1 MDKLIT
7 SIPGMESFLR
17 CRDLPA
23 SFWRGCGGKVLDDC
37 LKMVSSSHDLG
48 PYATII
54 NTFEDLEAPI
64 LSKMRPHFPKL
75 YTLGPLHALLSTVH
89 RNGRSSSSNNSIFEV
104 DRDCITWLDSQP
116 SKSVVYVSFG
126 SIVMMTHKQMLEFW
140 YGLVNSGKRFLWAI
154 RPDSV
159 IDKDEKY
166 QIPHEL
172 TAGTE
177 QRGYI
182 VGWSPQEEVLAHPSI
197 GGFLT
202 HSGWGSV
209 LESII
214 AGVPML
220 CWPQMGDHHIN
231 S

>member
-1 MDKLIT
+1 
-7 SIPGMESFLR
+7 
-17 CRDLPA
+17 
-23 SFWRGCGGKVLDDC
+23 
-37 LKMVSSSHDLG
+37 
-48 PYATII
+48 
-54 NTFEDLEAPI
+54 
-64 LSKMRPHFPKL
+64 MRPHFPKL

-177 QRGYI
+177 QRGFVSEVWK
-182 VGWSPQEEVLAHPSI
+182 VGLDMKDTSDRSTIENMVNDLMDTKRDELMKSMDETSQLAKKSVSE
-197 GGFLT
+197 GGSSYFN
-202 HSGWGSV
+202 
-209 LESII
+209 LEALIK
-214 AGVPML
+214 
-220 CWPQMGDHHIN
+220 DIN
-231 S
+231 AL

>member
-1 MDKLIT
+1 
-7 SIPGMESFLR
+7 
-17 CRDLPA
+17 
-23 SFWRGCGGKVLDDC
+23 
-37 LKMVSSSHDLG
+37 
-48 PYATII
+48 
-54 NTFEDLEAPI
+54 
-64 LSKMRPHFPKL
+64 
-75 YTLGPLHALLSTVH
+75 
-89 RNGRSSSSNNSIFEV
+89 
-104 DRDCITWLDSQP
+104 
-116 SKSVVYVSFG
+116 
-126 SIVMMTHKQMLEFW
+126 MLEFW

-231 S
+231 SRFVSEVWKVGLDMKDTSDRSTIENMVNDLMDTKRDELMKSMDETSQLARKSVSEGGSSYFNLEALIKDINAL